1 VTVVWSDRG
10 TSNPNATEGCLGE
23 NAEAPDYDPC
33 GAGPGS
39 DTDVYRADSDD
50 GGVTWSDRTLITNG
64 GGAHQCPRG
73 LTTSPTALVAAWDQ
87 DDGPAPADAFHHV
100 YWNGTTVEPLG
111 GPEHIDVSVTH
122 RAGQYVPEGSWP
134 TICGPAA
141 SSSPGKNCNV
151 FHGDHTGLQVGPDD
165 GVHITWTGL
174 NREVT
179 SPQVDPYTGER
190 HEGYAQEAMYARR

>member
-1 VTVVWSDRG
+1 M
-10 TSNPNATEGCLGE
+10 
-23 NAEAPDYDPC
+23 
-33 GAGPGS
+33 
-39 DTDVYRADSDD
+39 
-50 GGVTWSDRTLITNG
+50 
-64 GGAHQCPRG
+64 
-73 LTTSPTALVAAWDQ
+73 
-87 DDGPAPADAFHHV
+87 
-100 YWNGTTVEPLG
+100 
-111 GPEHIDVSVTH
+111 TH

-179 SPQVDPYTGER
+179 SPQVDPLHRRAARGVRAGSHVRQAVGCPKRAACGEPTSQAPPDGSDLEEAWKAFLDQTEAGMATNEQR
-190 HEGYAQEAMYARR
+190 HG